1 MVELP
6 GDTVELSLVIKA
18 GSDDSVLSSEGQ
30 RTAEVAEGLDCGS
43 SAPLH
48 ASRIG
53 GALERQRG

>member
-6 GDTVELSLVIKA
+6 LRQGNTVELSLVIKA

-30 RTAEVAEGLDCGS
+30 RTAGVLDCGS
-43 SAPLH
+43 RAPLH

-53 GALERQRG
+53 ALERQRG